1 MNTSFKQLYLQYYA
15 PAKRFATLY
24 VKRSDVA
31 EDVVQ
36 DVFLNIYELQKR
48 APQCNFSMAYV
59 MTSVKHGCISFL
71 RGELLIT
78 ELDGNYSEVERSE
91 MQWMCNQ
98 LEMWDLTTSV
108 KEDTIS
114 EIYKAID
121 ALPPQ
126 CREIFFRSKI
136 EGKKHAEIAQE
147 LNISINTI
155 ESQMS
160 IAYRKLR
167 KSLER
172 FLLILLLFV
181 LHF

>member
-1 MNTSFKQLYLQYYA
+1 MQLFYGL
-15 PAKRFATLY
+15 
-24 VKRSDVA
+24 
-31 EDVVQ
+31 
-36 DVFLNIYELQKR
+36 
-48 APQCNFSMAYV
+48 CNDFCEAWL
-59 MTSVKHGCISFL
+59 HLFL

-108 KEDTIS
+108 TEDTIS

-136 EGKKHAEIAQE
+136 EGK
-147 LNISINTI
+147 N
-155 ESQMS
+155 MP
-160 IAYRKLR
+160 KLR
-167 KSLER
+167 KS
-172 FLLILLLFV
+172 
-181 LHF
+181 

>member
-1 MNTSFKQLYLQYYA
+1 
-15 PAKRFATLY
+15 
-24 VKRSDVA
+24 
-31 EDVVQ
+31 
-36 DVFLNIYELQKR
+36 
-48 APQCNFSMAYV
+48 
-59 MTSVKHGCISFL
+59 
-71 RGELLIT
+71 
-78 ELDGNYSEVERSE
+78 

-108 KEDTIS
+108 TEDTIS

>member
-1 MNTSFKQLYLQYYA
+1 
-15 PAKRFATLY
+15 
-24 VKRSDVA
+24 
-31 EDVVQ
+31 
-36 DVFLNIYELQKR
+36 
-48 APQCNFSMAYV
+48 
-59 MTSVKHGCISFL
+59 
-71 RGELLIT
+71 
-78 ELDGNYSEVERSE
+78 
-91 MQWMCNQ
+91 MCNQ

-108 KEDTIS
+108 TEDTTS

-172 FLLILLLFV
+172 FLLILLFFV

>member
-1 MNTSFKQLYLQYYA
+1 MDTSFKQLYLQYYA

-36 DVFLNIYELQKR
+36 DVFLKIYELQER

-71 RGELLIT
+71 RGELLT

-108 KEDTIS
+108 TEDTIS

>member
-1 MNTSFKQLYLQYYA
+1 
-15 PAKRFATLY
+15 
-24 VKRSDVA
+24 
-31 EDVVQ
+31 
-36 DVFLNIYELQKR
+36 
-48 APQCNFSMAYV
+48 
-59 MTSVKHGCISFL
+59 
-71 RGELLIT
+71 
-78 ELDGNYSEVERSE
+78 
-91 MQWMCNQ
+91 
-98 LEMWDLTTSV
+98 
-108 KEDTIS
+108 
-114 EIYKAID
+114 
-121 ALPPQ
+121 LPPQ

-172 FLLILLLFV
+172 FLLILLFFV

>member
-31 EDVVQ
+31 EDIVQ
-36 DVFLNIYELQKR
+36 DVFLKIYELQKNTS
-48 APQCNFSMAYV
+48 QCNFPMAYI

-71 RGELLIT
+71 RGELLLT
-78 ELDGNYSEVERSE
+78 QFEGTYSEVERSE
-91 MQWMCNQ
+91 MQWMCHQ
-98 LEMWDLTTSV
+98 LETWDLTTSLN
-108 KEDTIS
+108 EDAFS

-121 ALPPQ
+121 ALPTQ
-126 CREIFFRSKI
+126 CREIFIRSKI

-167 KSLER
+167 KSLEHIL
-172 FLLILLLFV
+172 FLLLLF
-181 LHF
+181 LP

>member
-1 MNTSFKQLYLQYYA
+1 MFDFDTFYVLWYTR
-15 PAKRFATLY
+15 AKHFATFYL
-24 VKRSDVA
+24 KDEEAA

-36 DVFLNIYELQKR
+36 DVFLKIYELQKR

-78 ELDGNYSEVERSE
+78 ELEGNYSEVERSE

-108 KEDTIS
+108 TEDTIS

-155 ESQMS
+155 ETQMS

>member
-1 MNTSFKQLYLQYYA
+1 
-15 PAKRFATLY
+15 
-24 VKRSDVA
+24 
-31 EDVVQ
+31 
-36 DVFLNIYELQKR
+36 
-48 APQCNFSMAYV
+48 
-59 MTSVKHGCISFL
+59 
-71 RGELLIT
+71 
-78 ELDGNYSEVERSE
+78 

-108 KEDTIS
+108 TEDTIS

-172 FLLILLLFV
+172 FLLILLFFV